1 MKALA
6 LYALEVLACSGVL
19 LAAYSILLERRVAFR
34 WCRAYLLTATLL
46 AAIIPLLRIPVWPG
60 EVIELAPAIAAEP
73 QTAAWTDET
82 FEAVETAAPAV
93 TPEAL
98 CLVFYL
104 TGAGLLAGVMIAQA
118 VRIRRLRRGAEISRN
133 ERFTLV
139 RTRQQIASFSFFR
152 SIYVWLQ
159 TPAEELPA
167 IVAHEASHIAH
178 RHSLERIAMECMKAA
193 LWWNPFAWIAA
204 RRLTEAE
211 EFEADSDVLAGGYD
225 VEHYM
230 NVLFR
235 QLFGYSPEIA
245 NGLRDSLTKKRFQMM
260 TTPKSGRHTLLRL
273 AGTLPVVTGL
283 LCAFSFTTRA
293 AEIRIPETE
302 QTPAGTVR
310 TEEPRHVQV
319 AVTRDGK
326 PLAGAVVVIAGTH
339 RGTVTD
345 KAGHAGIDAAPDAT
359 LVVTYVGC
367 ESQKIVIPPA
377 ETGPETIRVAMEMR
391 VNELVP
397 ISITPGDKNNEPLCI
412 VDGVEHPNIY
422 DLDKE
427 TIARIDVLKNES
439 AIASYGARGRNG
451 VIIVTTKKAAAASDV
466 RDDKDTFVNYQTMP
480 SFQNGDLLSFRKW
493 VQARV
498 KYPAK
503 AVKKSIQGRVVTS
516 FVIAED
522 GSLTD
527 VAIVQSPD
535 ELLSKEALRV
545 LESSPKWKPGMTK
558 GKPTPVKYT
567 CPVDFRLDADG
578 NVEFIDLTSK
588 GASFRGGS
596 PQDFRQWVQERIEY
610 PQDALKE
617 GVQGRVI
624 LSFVI
629 RTDGTLTDI
638 EVAKSPDP
646 RLSAE
651 AVRIVESSPAD
662 AWTPALKEGKPID
675 RKIHIPVEFRLPGSD
690 ADQPF
695 VIVEKMPTFRKGNLD
710 TFRKWVQGEIKYPAE
725 AVQKNI
731 QGRVVVSFVVE
742 PDGSLGDIQLLQ
754 APDKLLADEARRVI
768 ETSPAGDWSPGM
780 QRGEKVRVKYT
791 LPVDFRLPDGN
802 GKLPGPTAPD
812 GDEPF
817 LIAETMPTF
826 QSGDIN
832 NFRKWVQMQV
842 RYPAEAMK
850 NNIQGRVITSF
861 VIERDGSISNIQVL
875 QAPDKLLADEARRVI
890 ETSPAGA
897 WSPGRQRGQAVRVKF
912 TIPVDFLIQ
921 SEDGKLPE
929 RDEKPAGSLDGVV
942 VVGYGSPGK

>member
-46 AAIIPLLRIPVWPG
+46 AAVIPLLRIPVWPG
-60 EVIELAPAIAAEP
+60 EVIELAPAITAEP
-73 QTAAWTDET
+73 QTAVWADEA

-98 CLVFYL
+98 CLVLYL
-104 TGAGLLAGVMIAQA
+104 TGAGLIAGVMIAQA
-118 VRIRRLRRGAEISRN
+118 VRIRRLRRGAEISRS

-302 QTPAGTVR
+302 HTPADTVR
-310 TEEPRHVQV
+310 TEETRHIRV

-326 PLAGAVVVIAGTH
+326 PLPGAVVVIAGTYI
-339 RGTVTD
+339 GTVTD
-345 KAGHAGIDAAPDAT
+345 KDGNADIDATPGAT
-359 LVVTYVGC
+359 LFVTYVGC

-377 ETGPETIRVAMEMR
+377 ETGPETIRVAMEMQ
-391 VNELVP
+391 VNELIP

-412 VDGVEHPNIY
+412 VDGAEHPNIY
-422 DLDKE
+422 DLDME
-427 TIARIDVLKNES
+427 TIARIDVLQNES

-451 VIIVTTKKAAAASDV
+451 VIIVTTKTAAAASDV
-466 RDDKDTFVNYQTMP
+466 RDEKTASV
-480 SFQNGDLLSFRKW
+480 
-493 VQARV
+493 
-498 KYPAK
+498 
-503 AVKKSIQGRVVTS
+503 
-516 FVIAED
+516 
-522 GSLTD
+522 
-527 VAIVQSPD
+527 SP
-535 ELLSKEALRV
+535 ETR
-545 LESSPKWKPGMTK
+545 P
-558 GKPTPVKYT
+558 
-567 CPVDFRLDADG
+567 
-578 NVEFIDLTSK
+578 
-588 GASFRGGS
+588 SFRGGNLLS
-596 PQDFRQWVQERIEY
+596 FRQWVQERIEY
-610 PQDALKE
+610 PQKALKD

-624 LSFVI
+624 LSAVI
-629 RTDGTLTDI
+629 RADGTLTDI
-638 EVAKSPDP
+638 EVSKSPDP

-651 AVRIVESSPAD
+651 AVRIVESSPAN

-675 RKIHIPVEFRLPGSD
+675 WKIHVPVEFRLPGSD

-695 VIVEKMPTFRKGNLD
+695 VIVEKMPTFRNGNLD
-710 TFRKWVQGEIKYPAE
+710 TFRKWVQGEINYPAE

-742 PDGSLGDIQLLQ
+742 PDGSLNQIELLQ
-754 APDKLLADEARRVI
+754 APDKLLADEALRVI
-768 ETSPAGDWSPGM
+768 ASSPAGDWSPGI

-791 LPVDFRLPDGN
+791 LPVDFRLPDGS
-802 GKLPGPTAPD
+802 GKLPGLITTD

-826 QSGDIN
+826 QNGDLN
-832 NFRKWVQMQV
+832 NFRQWVQMQV

-850 NNIQGRVITSF
+850 NNIQGRVVTSF
-861 VIERDGSISNIQVL
+861 VIERDGSISNIQIL
-875 QAPDKLLADEARRVI
+875 QAPDKLLAEEARRII
-890 ETSPAGA
+890 ETSPARA
-897 WSPGRQRGQAVRVKF
+897 WSPGRQRGRTVRVKF
-912 TIPVDFLIQ
+912 TIPVDFMIQ
-921 SEDGKLPE
+921 NEEGKLPE

-942 VVGYGSPGK
+942 VVGYGSPAK

>member
-46 AAIIPLLRIPVWPG
+46 AAVIPLLRIPVWPG

-73 QTAAWTDET
+73 QTAVWADEA

-98 CLVFYL
+98 CLMLYL
-104 TGAGLLAGVMIAQA
+104 TGAGLIAGVMIAQA
-118 VRIRRLRRGAEISRN
+118 VRIRRLRRGAEISRS

-178 RHSLERIAMECMKAA
+178 RHSLERIVMECMKAA
-193 LWWNPFAWIAA
+193 LWWNPFVWIAA

-302 QTPAGTVR
+302 QTPADTVR
-310 TEEPRHVQV
+310 TEETRHIRV

-326 PLAGAVVVIAGTH
+326 PLPGAVVVIAGTYI
-339 RGTVTD
+339 GTVTD
-345 KAGHAGIDAAPDAT
+345 KDGNAGIDAAPGAT
-359 LVVTYVGC
+359 LFVTYVGC
-367 ESQKIVIPPA
+367 ESQKIVIPRA
-377 ETGPETIRVAMEMR
+377 ETGPETIRVAMEMQ
-391 VNELVP
+391 VNELIP
-397 ISITPGDKNNEPLCI
+397 ICITPGDKNNEPLCI
-412 VDGVEHPNIY
+412 VDGTEHPNIY
-422 DLDKE
+422 DLDME

-466 RDDKDTFVNYQTMP
+466 RDEKTASV
-480 SFQNGDLLSFRKW
+480 
-493 VQARV
+493 
-498 KYPAK
+498 
-503 AVKKSIQGRVVTS
+503 
-516 FVIAED
+516 
-522 GSLTD
+522 
-527 VAIVQSPD
+527 SP
-535 ELLSKEALRV
+535 ETR
-545 LESSPKWKPGMTK
+545 P
-558 GKPTPVKYT
+558 
-567 CPVDFRLDADG
+567 
-578 NVEFIDLTSK
+578 
-588 GASFRGGS
+588 SFRGGNLLS
-596 PQDFRQWVQERIEY
+596 FRQWVQERIEY
-610 PQDALKE
+610 PQKALKD

-624 LSFVI
+624 LSAVI
-629 RTDGTLTDI
+629 RADGTLTDI
-638 EVAKSPDP
+638 EVSKSPDP

-675 RKIHIPVEFRLPGSD
+675 QKIHVPVEFRLPGSD
-690 ADQPF
+690 ANQPF
-695 VIVEKMPTFRKGNLD
+695 VIVEKMPTFRNGNLD
-710 TFRKWVQGEIKYPAE
+710 TFRKWVQGEINYPAE

-742 PDGSLGDIQLLQ
+742 PDGSLNQIELLQ
-754 APDKLLADEARRVI
+754 APDKLLADEALRVI
-768 ETSPAGDWSPGM
+768 ASSPAGEWSPGI

-791 LPVDFRLPDGN
+791 LPVDFRLPGGN
-802 GKLPGPTAPD
+802 GKLPGLITTD

-826 QSGDIN
+826 QNGDLN
-832 NFRKWVQMQV
+832 NFRQWVQMQV

-850 NNIQGRVITSF
+850 NNIQGRVVTSF
-861 VIERDGSISNIQVL
+861 VIERDGSISNIQIL
-875 QAPDKLLADEARRVI
+875 QAPDKLLAEEARRVI

-897 WSPGRQRGQAVRVKF
+897 WSPGRQRGRTVRVKF
-912 TIPVDFLIQ
+912 TIPVDFMIQ
-921 SEDGKLPE
+921 NEEGKLPE

-942 VVGYGSPGK
+942 VVGYGSPAK

>member
-46 AAIIPLLRIPVWPG
+46 AAVIPLLRIPVWPG

-133 ERFTLV
+133 EHFTLV

-302 QTPAGTVR
+302 QTPADTVR
-310 TEEPRHVQV
+310 TEEPRHIRV

-339 RGTVTD
+339 QGTVTD
-345 KAGHAGIDAAPDAT
+345 KAGHAGIDAAPGAT

-451 VIIVTTKKAAAASDV
+451 VIIVTTKKAAAASDI

-503 AVKKSIQGRVVTS
+503 AVKKGIQGRVVTS

-527 VAIVQSPD
+527 AAIVQSPD

-567 CPVDFRLDADG
+567 CPVDFRL
-578 NVEFIDLTSK
+578 
-588 GASFRGGS
+588 
-596 PQDFRQWVQERIEY
+596 
-610 PQDALKE
+610 
-617 GVQGRVI
+617 
-624 LSFVI
+624 
-629 RTDGTLTDI
+629 
-638 EVAKSPDP
+638 
-646 RLSAE
+646 
-651 AVRIVESSPAD
+651 
-662 AWTPALKEGKPID
+662 
-675 RKIHIPVEFRLPGSD
+675 PGSD

-695 VIVEKMPTFRKGNLD
+695 VIVEKMPTFRNGNLD

-742 PDGSLGDIQLLQ
+742 PDGSLGNIQLLQ

-768 ETSPAGDWSPGM
+768 ASSPAGDWSPGM

-826 QSGDIN
+826 QNGDIN

-942 VVGYGSPGK
+942 VVGYGSPVK

>member
-46 AAIIPLLRIPVWPG
+46 AAVIPLLRIPVWPG

-73 QTAAWTDET
+73 QTAVWADET

-98 CLVFYL
+98 CLVLYL

-118 VRIRRLRRGAEISRN
+118 VRIRRLRRGAEISRS

-260 TTPKSGRHTLLRL
+260 TTSKSGRHTLLRL

-302 QTPAGTVR
+302 QTPADTVR
-310 TEEPRHVQV
+310 TEETRHIRI

-345 KAGHAGIDAAPDAT
+345 KTGHAGIDAAPGAT

-377 ETGPETIRVAMEMR
+377 ETGPETIRIAMEMR

-427 TIARIDVLKNES
+427 TIAHIDVLKNES

-451 VIIVTTKKAAAASDV
+451 VIIVTTKKAAAASEV
-466 RDDKDTFVNYQTMP
+466 RDEKTDSVSPETRP
-480 SFQNGDLLSFRKW
+480 SFRGGNLLSFRK
-493 VQARV
+493 
-498 KYPAK
+498 
-503 AVKKSIQGRVVTS
+503 
-516 FVIAED
+516 
-522 GSLTD
+522 
-527 VAIVQSPD
+527 
-535 ELLSKEALRV
+535 
-545 LESSPKWKPGMTK
+545 
-558 GKPTPVKYT
+558 
-567 CPVDFRLDADG
+567 
-578 NVEFIDLTSK
+578 
-588 GASFRGGS
+588 
-596 PQDFRQWVQERIEY
+596 WVQERIEY
-610 PQDALKE
+610 PQEALKE

-624 LSFVI
+624 LSAVI
-629 RTDGTLTDI
+629 RADGTLTDI

-675 RKIHIPVEFRLPGSD
+675 RKIHVPVEFRLPGSD

-695 VIVEKMPTFRKGNLD
+695 VIVEKMPTFRNGDLD

-742 PDGSLGDIQLLQ
+742 PDGSLDQIELLQ

-768 ETSPAGDWSPGM
+768 ASSPAGDWSPGI

-791 LPVDFRLPDGN
+791 LPVDFRLPDGS
-802 GKLPGPTAPD
+802 GRLPGLTAPD

-817 LIAETMPTF
+817 LIAEVMPTF
-826 QSGDIN
+826 QNGDLN

-850 NNIQGRVITSF
+850 NNIQGRVVTSF
-861 VIERDGSISNIQVL
+861 VIERDGSISNIQIL

-897 WSPGRQRGQAVRVKF
+897 WKPGRQRGQTVRVKF
-912 TIPVDFLIQ
+912 TIPVDFMIQ
-921 SEDGKLPE
+921 SEEGKLPE

-942 VVGYGSPGK
+942 VVGYGSPAK

>member
-46 AAIIPLLRIPVWPG
+46 AAVIPLLRIPVWPG
-60 EVIELAPAIAAEP
+60 EVIELAPAITAEP
-73 QTAAWTDET
+73 QTAVWADEA

-98 CLVFYL
+98 CLVLYL
-104 TGAGLLAGVMIAQA
+104 TGAGLIAGVMIAQA
-118 VRIRRLRRGAEISRN
+118 VRIRRLRRGAEISRS

-178 RHSLERIAMECMKAA
+178 RHSLERIAMESMKAA

-302 QTPAGTVR
+302 HTPADTVR
-310 TEEPRHVQV
+310 TEETRHIRV

-326 PLAGAVVVIAGTH
+326 PLPGAIVLIAGTH

-345 KAGHAGIDAAPDAT
+345 KDGNADIDATPGAT
-359 LVVTYVGC
+359 LFVTYVGC

-377 ETGPETIRVAMEMR
+377 ETGPETIRVAMEMQ
-391 VNELVP
+391 VNELIP

-412 VDGVEHPNIY
+412 VDGAEHPNIY
-422 DLDKE
+422 DLDME

-466 RDDKDTFVNYQTMP
+466 RDE
-480 SFQNGDLLSFRKW
+480 
-493 VQARV
+493 
-498 KYPAK
+498 K
-503 AVKKSIQGRVVTS
+503 AASV
-516 FVIAED
+516 
-522 GSLTD
+522 
-527 VAIVQSPD
+527 SP
-535 ELLSKEALRV
+535 ETR
-545 LESSPKWKPGMTK
+545 P
-558 GKPTPVKYT
+558 
-567 CPVDFRLDADG
+567 
-578 NVEFIDLTSK
+578 
-588 GASFRGGS
+588 SFRGGNLLS
-596 PQDFRQWVQERIEY
+596 FRQWVQERIEY
-610 PQDALKE
+610 PQKALKD

-624 LSFVI
+624 LSAVI
-629 RTDGTLTDI
+629 RADGTLTDI
-638 EVAKSPDP
+638 EVSKSPDP

-651 AVRIVESSPAD
+651 AVRIVESSPAN

-675 RKIHIPVEFRLPGSD
+675 WKIHIPVEFRLPGSD

-695 VIVEKMPTFRKGNLD
+695 VIVEKMPTFRNGNLD
-710 TFRKWVQGEIKYPAE
+710 TFRKWVQGEINYPAE

-742 PDGSLGDIQLLQ
+742 PDGSLNQIELLQ
-754 APDKLLADEARRVI
+754 APDKLLADEALRVI
-768 ETSPAGDWSPGM
+768 ASSPAGDWSPGI

-791 LPVDFRLPDGN
+791 LPVDFRLPGGS
-802 GKLPGPTAPD
+802 GKLPGLITTD

-826 QSGDIN
+826 QNGDLN
-832 NFRKWVQMQV
+832 NFRQWVQMQV

-850 NNIQGRVITSF
+850 NNIQGRVVTSF
-861 VIERDGSISNIQVL
+861 VIERDGSISNIQIL
-875 QAPDKLLADEARRVI
+875 QAPDKLLAEEARRVI

-897 WSPGRQRGQAVRVKF
+897 WSPGRQRGRTVRVKF
-912 TIPVDFLIQ
+912 TIPVDFMIQ
-921 SEDGKLPE
+921 NEEGKLPE

-942 VVGYGSPGK
+942 VVGYGSPAK

>member
-46 AAIIPLLRIPVWPG
+46 AAVIPLLRIPVWPG

-73 QTAAWTDET
+73 QTAVWAGET

-104 TGAGLLAGVMIAQA
+104 TGAGLIVGVMIAQA
-118 VRIRRLRRGAEISRN
+118 VRIRRLRRGAEISRS

-302 QTPAGTVR
+302 QTPADTVR
-310 TEEPRHVQV
+310 TEETRHIRI

-345 KAGHAGIDAAPDAT
+345 KTGHAGIDAAPGAT

-377 ETGPETIRVAMEMR
+377 ETGPETIRIAMEMR

-422 DLDKE
+422 DLDIE

-451 VIIVTTKKAAAASDV
+451 VIIVTTKKAAAASEV
-466 RDDKDTFVNYQTMP
+466 RDDKTASVSPETRP
-480 SFQNGDLLSFRKW
+480 SFR
-493 VQARV
+493 
-498 KYPAK
+498 
-503 AVKKSIQGRVVTS
+503 
-516 FVIAED
+516 D
-522 GSLTD
+522 GS
-527 VAIVQSPD
+527 S
-535 ELLSKEALRV
+535 
-545 LESSPKWKPGMTK
+545 
-558 GKPTPVKYT
+558 
-567 CPVDFRLDADG
+567 
-578 NVEFIDLTSK
+578 
-588 GASFRGGS
+588 
-596 PQDFRQWVQERIEY
+596 QDFRRWVQERIEY
-610 PQDALKE
+610 PQEALKDS
-617 GVQGRVI
+617 VQGRVI
-624 LSFVI
+624 LSAVI
-629 RTDGTLTDI
+629 RADGTLTDI

-662 AWTPALKEGKPID
+662 AWTPALKDGKPID
-675 RKIHIPVEFRLPGSD
+675 RKIHVPVEFRLPGSD

-695 VIVEKMPTFRKGNLD
+695 VIVEKMPTFRNGDLN

-742 PDGSLGDIQLLQ
+742 PDGSLDQIELLQ
-754 APDKLLADEARRVI
+754 APDKLLTDKLFADEALRVI
-768 ETSPAGDWSPGM
+768 ASSPAGDWSPGM

-802 GKLPGPTAPD
+802 GKLSEPTAPD

-817 LIAETMPTF
+817 LIAEVMPTF
-826 QSGDIN
+826 QGGDIN
-832 NFRKWVQMQV
+832 NFRYWIQQQIK
-842 RYPAEAMK
+842 YPAEAMK
-850 NNIQGRVITSF
+850 NNVQGRVVTSF
-861 VIERDGSISNIQVL
+861 VIERDGSISNIIL
-875 QAPDKLLADEARRVI
+875 QAPDKQLAKETRRVI
-890 ETSPAGA
+890 GTIPAGA

-912 TIPVDFLIQ
+912 TIPVDFMLQ

-942 VVGYGSPGK
+942 VVGYGSPAK